1 MSETAARRLAH
12 MFDAVSASLAEE
24 RDRLSELDGA
34 IGDGDHGT
42 TMALGFQAV
51 RSELSK
57 LNLDDADI
65 SKVLNT
71 AATAF
76 INAVGASTGPLYAT
90 GFRRAA
96 KATEGRENLDLA
108 TFAIIIEAI
117 GVGIRERGHGQ
128 RGDKT
133 MLDAWL
139 PAAEAAQ
146 MAVSANQSSA
156 EFWYK
161 VVAAATAGA
170 NTTRSMIAT
179 KGRAARL
186 RERSLGHMDPGAASA
201 VIILQA
207 MADGVAERMG
217 WSSSPLR

>member
-12 MFDAVSASLAEE
+12 MFDAVSASLEAE

-57 LNLDDADI
+57 LNLDETDI
-65 SKVLNT
+65 STVLNT

-76 INAVGASTGPLYAT
+76 NNSVGASTGPLYAT

-96 KATEGRENLDLA
+96 QATAGRNDLDLV
-108 TFAIIIEAI
+108 TCAIIIEAI

-146 MAVSANQSSA
+146 TAVNENQSA
-156 EFWYK
+156 GEFWNK
-161 VVAAATAGA
+161 IVSAATAGA
-170 NTTRSMIAT
+170 NTTRSMIAA

-186 RERSLGHMDPGAASA
+186 RERSLGHIDPGAAST

-207 MADGVAERMG
+207 MAA
-217 WSSSPLR
+217 SAKS

>member
-1 MSETAARRLAH
+1 MSETAARSLAH
-12 MFDAVSASLAEE
+12 MFDAVSEALEAD

-42 TMALGFQAV
+42 TMALGFQTV

-57 LNLDDADI
+57 LNLDETDI
-65 SKVLNT
+65 ATVLNT

-96 KATEGRENLDLA
+96 QATAGRTDLNLKTCA
-108 TFAIIIEAI
+108 TIIEAI
-117 GVGIRERGHGQ
+117 GLGIRERGHGQ

-146 MAVSANQSSA
+146 AAAVEELNVAQ
-156 EFWYK
+156 FWEK
-161 VVAAATAGA
+161 VVAAAESGA

-186 RERSLGHMDPGAASA
+186 RERSLGHMDPGAAST
-201 VIILQA
+201 VTILQA
-207 MADGVAERMG
+207 MAKSAKN
-217 WSSSPLR
+217 

>member
-1 MSETAARRLAH
+1 MSETAGRRLAH
-12 MFDAVSASLAEE
+12 MFDAVSASLEAE

-57 LNLDDADI
+57 LNLDETDI
-65 SKVLNT
+65 STVLNT

-96 KATEGRENLDLA
+96 QATAGRNDLDLV
-108 TFAIIIEAI
+108 TCAIIIEAI

-146 MAVSANQSSA
+146 TAVNENQSA
-156 EFWYK
+156 GEFWNK
-161 VVAAATAGA
+161 IVSAATAGA
-170 NTTRSMIAT
+170 NTTRSMIAA

-186 RERSLGHMDPGAASA
+186 RERSLGHIDPGAAST

-207 MADGVAERMG
+207 MAA
-217 WSSSPLR
+217 SAKS

>member
-12 MFDAVSASLAEE
+12 MFDAVSGSLEAE

-57 LNLDDADI
+57 LDLDEADI
-65 SKVLNT
+65 STVLNT

-96 KATEGRENLDLA
+96 QATAGLNDLDLV
-108 TFAIIIEAI
+108 TCAIIIEAI

-146 MAVSANQSSA
+146 TAVNENQTAS
-156 EFWYK
+156 EFWNK
-161 VVAAATAGA
+161 IVSAATAGA
-170 NTTRSMIAT
+170 NTTRSMIAA

-186 RERSLGHMDPGAASA
+186 RERSLGHIDPGAAST

-207 MADGVAERMG
+207 MAA
-217 WSSSPLR
+217 SAKS

>member
-1 MSETAARRLAH
+1 MSETAARSLAH
-12 MFDAVSASLAEE
+12 MFDAVSEALEAD

-42 TMALGFQAV
+42 TMALGFQTV
-51 RSELSK
+51 RRELSK
-57 LNLDDADI
+57 LNLDETDI
-65 SKVLNT
+65 ATVLNT

-96 KATEGRENLDLA
+96 QATAGRNDLNLA
-108 TFAIIIEAI
+108 TCATIIEAI
-117 GVGIRERGHGQ
+117 GLGIRERGHGQ

-146 MAVSANQSSA
+146 AAAIDGLSSVK
-156 EFWYK
+156 FWEN
-161 VVAAATAGA
+161 VVAAAESGA

-186 RERSLGHMDPGAASA
+186 RERSLGHVDPGAAST
-201 VIILQA
+201 VTILQA
-207 MADGVAERMG
+207 MAQSVKN
-217 WSSSPLR
+217 

>member
-1 MSETAARRLAH
+1 MSETAARSLAH
-12 MFDAVSASLAEE
+12 MFDAVSEALEAD

-42 TMALGFQAV
+42 TMALGFQTV
-51 RSELSK
+51 RRELSK
-57 LNLDDADI
+57 LNLDETDI
-65 SKVLNT
+65 ATVLNT

-96 KATEGRENLDLA
+96 QATAGRNDLNLA
-108 TFAIIIEAI
+108 TCATIIEAI
-117 GVGIRERGHGQ
+117 GLGIRERGHGQ

-146 MAVSANQSSA
+146 AAAIDGLSSVK
-156 EFWYK
+156 FWEN
-161 VVAAATAGA
+161 VVAAAESGA

-186 RERSLGHMDPGAASA
+186 RERSLGHVDPGAAST
-201 VIILQA
+201 VTILQA
-207 MADGVAERMG
+207 IAQSVKN
-217 WSSSPLR
+217 

>member
-1 MSETAARRLAH
+1 MSETAARRLLH
-12 MFDAVSASLAEE
+12 MFDAVSASLEAE

-57 LNLDDADI
+57 LNLDEADI
-65 SKVLNT
+65 STVLNT

-96 KATEGRENLDLA
+96 QATAGQNNLDLA
-108 TFAIIIEAI
+108 TCATIIEAI

-146 MAVSANQSSA
+146 AAVNENQSTNEFWDKVVSAA
-156 EFWYK
+156 M
-161 VVAAATAGA
+161 AGS
-170 NTTRSMIAT
+170 NSTRSMIAT

-186 RERSLGHMDPGAASA
+186 RERSLGHIDPGAASA

-207 MADGVAERMG
+207 MAVLSR
-217 WSSSPLR
+217 R

>member
-12 MFDAVSASLAEE
+12 MFDAVSASLEVE
-24 RDRLSELDGA
+24 SDRLSELDGA

-57 LNLDDADI
+57 LNLDEADI
-65 SKVLNT
+65 STVLNT

-96 KATEGRENLDLA
+96 QATAGLNDLDLSTCA
-108 TFAIIIEAI
+108 AIIEAI
-117 GVGIRERGHGQ
+117 GVGIGERGRGQ

-139 PAAEAAQ
+139 PAAEAAHL
-146 MAVSANQSSA
+146 AANENQSA
-156 EFWYK
+156 GEFWEK
-161 VVAAATAGA
+161 VVSAATAGA

-186 RERSLGHMDPGAASA
+186 RERSLGHIDPGAASA

-207 MADGVAERMG
+207 MTVLSRNGPVT
-217 WSSSPLR
+217 LT

>member
-1 MSETAARRLAH
+1 MSETAARSLAH
-12 MFDAVSASLAEE
+12 MFDAVSEALEAD

-42 TMALGFQAV
+42 TMALGFQTV
-51 RSELSK
+51 RRELSK
-57 LNLDDADI
+57 LNLDETDI
-65 SKVLNT
+65 ATVLNT

-96 KATEGRENLDLA
+96 QATAGRNDLNLA
-108 TFAIIIEAI
+108 TCATIIEAI
-117 GVGIRERGHGQ
+117 GLGIRERGHGQ

-146 MAVSANQSSA
+146 AAAIDGLSSVK
-156 EFWYK
+156 FWEN
-161 VVAAATAGA
+161 VVAAAESGA

-179 KGRAARL
+179 KGRAAHL
-186 RERSLGHMDPGAASA
+186 RERSLGHVDPGAAST
-201 VIILQA
+201 VTILQA
-207 MADGVAERMG
+207 MAQSVKN
-217 WSSSPLR
+217 

>member
-12 MFDAVSASLAEE
+12 MFDAVSASLEAE

-57 LNLDDADI
+57 LNLDETDI
-65 SKVLNT
+65 STVLNT

-96 KATEGRENLDLA
+96 QATAGRNDLDLV
-108 TFAIIIEAI
+108 TCAIIIEAI

-146 MAVSANQSSA
+146 TAVNENQSA
-156 EFWYK
+156 GEFWNRI
-161 VVAAATAGA
+161 VSAATAGA
-170 NTTRSMIAT
+170 NTTRSMIAA

-186 RERSLGHMDPGAASA
+186 RERSLGHIDPGAAST

-207 MADGVAERMG
+207 MAA
-217 WSSSPLR
+217 SAKS

>member
-12 MFDAVSASLAEE
+12 MFDAVSASLEAE

-57 LNLDDADI
+57 LDLDEADI
-65 SKVLNT
+65 STVLNT

-96 KATEGRENLDLA
+96 QATAGRNDLDLV
-108 TFAIIIEAI
+108 TCAIIIEAI

-146 MAVSANQSSA
+146 TAVNENQSA
-156 EFWYK
+156 GEFWNRI
-161 VVAAATAGA
+161 VSAATAGA
-170 NTTRSMIAT
+170 NTTRSMIAA

-186 RERSLGHMDPGAASA
+186 RERSLGHIDPGAAST

-207 MADGVAERMG
+207 MAA
-217 WSSSPLR
+217 SAKS

>member
-12 MFDAVSASLAEE
+12 MFDAVSASLEAE

-57 LNLDDADI
+57 LNLDEADI
-65 SKVLNT
+65 STVLNT

-96 KATEGRENLDLA
+96 QITAGRNDLDLV
-108 TFAIIIEAI
+108 TCAIIIEAI

-146 MAVSANQSSA
+146 TAVNENQSA
-156 EFWYK
+156 GEFWNRI
-161 VVAAATAGA
+161 VSAATAGA
-170 NTTRSMIAT
+170 NTTRSMIAA

-186 RERSLGHMDPGAASA
+186 RERSLGHIDPGAAST

-207 MADGVAERMG
+207 MAA
-217 WSSSPLR
+217 SAKS

>member
-12 MFDAVSASLAEE
+12 MFDAVSASLEAE

-57 LNLDDADI
+57 LNLDEADI
-65 SKVLNT
+65 STVLNT

-96 KATEGRENLDLA
+96 QATAGRNDLDLV
-108 TFAIIIEAI
+108 TCAIIIEAI

-146 MAVSANQSSA
+146 TAVNENQSA
-156 EFWYK
+156 GEFWNRI
-161 VVAAATAGA
+161 VSAATAGA
-170 NTTRSMIAT
+170 NTTRSMIAA

-186 RERSLGHMDPGAASA
+186 RKRSLGHIDPGAAST

-207 MADGVAERMG
+207 MAA
-217 WSSSPLR
+217 SAKS

>member
-1 MSETAARRLAH
+1 
-12 MFDAVSASLAEE
+12 
-24 RDRLSELDGA
+24 
-34 IGDGDHGT
+34 
-42 TMALGFQAV
+42 
-51 RSELSK
+51 LSK
-57 LNLDDADI
+57 LNLDETDI
-65 SKVLNT
+65 STVLNT

-96 KATEGRENLDLA
+96 QATAGRNDLDLV
-108 TFAIIIEAI
+108 TCAIIIEAI

-146 MAVSANQSSA
+146 TAVNENQSAS
-156 EFWYK
+156 EFWNK
-161 VVAAATAGA
+161 IVSAATAGA
-170 NTTRSMIAT
+170 NTTRSMIAA

-186 RERSLGHMDPGAASA
+186 RERSLGHIDPGAAST

-207 MADGVAERMG
+207 MAA
-217 WSSSPLR
+217 SAKS

>member
-1 MSETAARRLAH
+1 
-12 MFDAVSASLAEE
+12 VSASLEAE

-57 LNLDDADI
+57 LNLDETDI
-65 SKVLNT
+65 STVLNT
-71 AATAF
+71 AASAF
-76 INAVGASTGPLYAT
+76 INAVGASTGPRYAT

-96 KATEGRENLDLA
+96 QATAGRNDLDLV
-108 TFAIIIEAI
+108 TCAIIIEAI

-146 MAVSANQSSA
+146 TAVNENQSA
-156 EFWYK
+156 GEFWNK
-161 VVAAATAGA
+161 IVSAATAGA
-170 NTTRSMIAT
+170 NTTRSMIAA

-186 RERSLGHMDPGAASA
+186 RERSLGHIDPGAAST

-207 MADGVAERMG
+207 MAA
-217 WSSSPLR
+217 SAKS

>member
-12 MFDAVSASLAEE
+12 MFDAVSASLEAE

-57 LNLDDADI
+57 LNLDEADI
-65 SKVLNT
+65 STVLNT

-96 KATEGRENLDLA
+96 QATAGRNDLDPA
-108 TFAIIIEAI
+108 TCAIIIEAI

-146 MAVSANQSSA
+146 MAVNENQSA
-156 EFWYK
+156 GEFWNK
-161 VVAAATAGA
+161 IVSAATAGA
-170 NTTRSMIAT
+170 NSTRSMIAA
-179 KGRAARL
+179 KGRAAHL
-186 RERSLGHMDPGAASA
+186 RERSLGHIDPGAAST
-201 VIILQA
+201 VLILQA
-207 MADGVAERMG
+207 MAA
-217 WSSSPLR
+217 SAKS

>member
-12 MFDAVSASLAEE
+12 MFDAVSASLEAE

-57 LNLDDADI
+57 LNLNETDI
-65 SKVLNT
+65 STVLNT

-96 KATEGRENLDLA
+96 QATEGHNNLDLA
-108 TFAIIIEAI
+108 TCAIIIEAI

-146 MAVSANQSSA
+146 TAVNENQSA
-156 EFWYK
+156 GEFWNRI
-161 VVAAATAGA
+161 VSAATAGA
-170 NTTRSMIAT
+170 NTTRSMIAA

-186 RERSLGHMDPGAASA
+186 RERSLGHIDPGAAST

-207 MADGVAERMG
+207 MAA
-217 WSSSPLR
+217 SAKS

>member
-12 MFDAVSASLAEE
+12 MFDAVSASLEAE

-42 TMALGFQAV
+42 TMALGFQVV
-51 RSELSK
+51 RTELSK
-57 LNLDDADI
+57 LNLDETDI
-65 SKVLNT
+65 STVLNT

-96 KATEGRENLDLA
+96 QATAGRNDLDLV
-108 TFAIIIEAI
+108 TCAIIIEAI

-146 MAVSANQSSA
+146 TAVNENQSA
-156 EFWYK
+156 GEFWNK
-161 VVAAATAGA
+161 IVSAATAGA
-170 NTTRSMIAT
+170 NTTRSMIAA

-186 RERSLGHMDPGAASA
+186 RERSLGHIDPGAAST

-207 MADGVAERMG
+207 MAA
-217 WSSSPLR
+217 SAKS

>member
-12 MFDAVSASLAEE
+12 MFDDVSASLEAE

-57 LNLDDADI
+57 LNLDEADI
-65 SKVLNT
+65 STVLNT

-96 KATEGRENLDLA
+96 QATAGRNDLDPA
-108 TFAIIIEAI
+108 TCAIIIEAI

-146 MAVSANQSSA
+146 TAVNENQSVG
-156 EFWYK
+156 EFWNK
-161 VVAAATAGA
+161 IVSAATAGA
-170 NTTRSMIAT
+170 NSTRSMIAA
-179 KGRAARL
+179 KGRAAHL
-186 RERSLGHMDPGAASA
+186 RERSLGHIDPGAAST
-201 VIILQA
+201 VLILQA
-207 MADGVAERMG
+207 MAA
-217 WSSSPLR
+217 SAKS

>member
-1 MSETAARRLAH
+1 MSVTAARRLAH
-12 MFDAVSASLAEE
+12 MFDAVSAALEAD

-51 RSELSK
+51 RNELAR
-57 LNLDDADI
+57 LDLDNVDI
-65 SKVLNT
+65 SAIFDT

-96 KATEGRENLDLA
+96 KATASKNELDLA
-108 TFAIIIEAI
+108 TFALIIQSI
-117 GVGIRERGHGQ
+117 GIGIRDRGLGQ
-128 RGDKT
+128 HGDKT

-146 MAVSANQSSA
+146 LAVANQLD
-156 EFWYK
+156 ERNFWDK
-161 VVAAATAGA
+161 VVTAATAGA
-170 NTTRSMIAT
+170 NSTRSMIAA

-186 RERSLGHMDPGAASA
+186 RERSLGHIDPGAAST

-207 MADGVAERMG
+207 MA
-217 WSSSPLR
+217 SSAQN

>member
-1 MSETAARRLAH
+1 
-12 MFDAVSASLAEE
+12 MFDAVSASLEAE

-57 LNLDDADI
+57 LNLDETDI
-65 SKVLNT
+65 STVLNT

-96 KATEGRENLDLA
+96 QATAGRNDLDLV
-108 TFAIIIEAI
+108 TCAIIIEAI

-146 MAVSANQSSA
+146 TAVNENQSA
-156 EFWYK
+156 GEFWNK
-161 VVAAATAGA
+161 IVSAATAGA
-170 NTTRSMIAT
+170 NTTRSMIAA

-186 RERSLGHMDPGAASA
+186 RERSLGHIDPGAAST

-207 MADGVAERMG
+207 MAA
-217 WSSSPLR
+217 SAKS

>member
-12 MFDAVSASLAEE
+12 MFDAVSASLEAE

-57 LNLDDADI
+57 LDLDEADI
-65 SKVLNT
+65 SMVLNT

-96 KATEGRENLDLA
+96 QATAGRNDLDLV
-108 TFAIIIEAI
+108 TCAIIIEAI

-146 MAVSANQSSA
+146 TAVNENQSA
-156 EFWYK
+156 GEFWNK
-161 VVAAATAGA
+161 IVSAATAGA
-170 NTTRSMIAT
+170 NTTRSMIAA

-186 RERSLGHMDPGAASA
+186 RERSLGHIDPGAAST

-207 MADGVAERMG
+207 MAA
-217 WSSSPLR
+217 SAKS

>member
-12 MFDAVSASLAEE
+12 MFDAVSASLEAE

-57 LNLDDADI
+57 LDLDEADI
-65 SKVLNT
+65 STVLNT

-96 KATEGRENLDLA
+96 QATAGLNDLDLV
-108 TFAIIIEAI
+108 TCAIIIEAI

-146 MAVSANQSSA
+146 TAVNENQSAS
-156 EFWYK
+156 EFWNK
-161 VVAAATAGA
+161 IVSAATAGA
-170 NTTRSMIAT
+170 NTTRSMIAA

-186 RERSLGHMDPGAASA
+186 RERSLGHIDPGAAST

-207 MADGVAERMG
+207 MAA
-217 WSSSPLR
+217 SAKS

>member
-12 MFDAVSASLAEE
+12 MFDAVSASLEAE

-57 LNLDDADI
+57 LDLDEADI
-65 SKVLNT
+65 SMVLNT

-90 GFRRAA
+90 GFRHAA
-96 KATEGRENLDLA
+96 QATAGRNDLDLV
-108 TFAIIIEAI
+108 TCAIIIEAI

-146 MAVSANQSSA
+146 TAVNENQSA
-156 EFWYK
+156 GEFWNK
-161 VVAAATAGA
+161 IVSAATAGA
-170 NTTRSMIAT
+170 NTTRSMIAA

-186 RERSLGHMDPGAASA
+186 RERSLGHIDPGAAST

-207 MADGVAERMG
+207 MAA
-217 WSSSPLR
+217 SAKS

>member
-12 MFDAVSASLAEE
+12 MFDAVSASLEAE

-57 LNLDDADI
+57 LNLDEIDI
-65 SKVLNT
+65 STVLNT

-96 KATEGRENLDLA
+96 KATEGCNELDLA
-108 TFAIIIEAI
+108 TCSTIIDAI
-117 GVGIRERGHGQ
+117 GVGISERGHGQ

-146 MAVSANQSSA
+146 TAVTESQSSV
-156 EFWYK
+156 EFWEK

-207 MADGVAERMG
+207 MAAGSVR
-217 WSSSPLR
+217 S

>member
-12 MFDAVSASLAEE
+12 MFDAVSASLEAE

-57 LNLDDADI
+57 LDLDEADI
-65 SKVLNT
+65 SMVLNT

-90 GFRRAA
+90 GFRHAA
-96 KATEGRENLDLA
+96 QATAGRNDLDLA
-108 TFAIIIEAI
+108 TCAIIIEAI

-146 MAVSANQSSA
+146 TAVNENQSAS
-156 EFWYK
+156 EFWNK
-161 VVAAATAGA
+161 IVSAATAGA
-170 NTTRSMIAT
+170 NTTRSMIAA

-186 RERSLGHMDPGAASA
+186 RERSLGHIDPGAAST

-207 MADGVAERMG
+207 MAA
-217 WSSSPLR
+217 SAKS

>member
-1 MSETAARRLAH
+1 MSETVARRLAN
-12 MFDAVSASLAEE
+12 MFDAVSTAIETDK
-24 RDRLSELDGA
+24 DRLSELDGA

-42 TMALGFQAV
+42 TMDLGFKAV
-51 RSELSK
+51 RRELIQLD
-57 LNLDDADI
+57 LNEADI

-96 KATEGRENLDLA
+96 QATAGRDSLDPA
-108 TFAIIIEAI
+108 TYAIIIEAI
-117 GVGIRERGHGQ
+117 GVGIRERGQGQ

-139 PAAEAAQ
+139 PAGEAAQ
-146 MAVSANQSSA
+146 TAASENLNFR
-156 EFWYK
+156 EFWEK
-161 VVAAATAGA
+161 VIQAATNGA
-170 NTTRSMIAT
+170 NSTRSMIAT

-186 RERSLGHMDPGAASA
+186 RERSLGHIDPGAAST

-207 MADGVAERMG
+207 MA
-217 WSSSPLR
+217 SSTKD